1 MRLFLKS
8 LGILE
13 TKSKD
18 VDHVTSTPPLEVSFL
33 LARHPDVSEID
44 TKVFFC
50 KFNVVGLKA
59 CKGSIK
65 I

>member
-1 MRLFLKS
+1 M
-8 LGILE
+8 E

-33 LARHPDVSEID
+33 LARHPDVSEIE